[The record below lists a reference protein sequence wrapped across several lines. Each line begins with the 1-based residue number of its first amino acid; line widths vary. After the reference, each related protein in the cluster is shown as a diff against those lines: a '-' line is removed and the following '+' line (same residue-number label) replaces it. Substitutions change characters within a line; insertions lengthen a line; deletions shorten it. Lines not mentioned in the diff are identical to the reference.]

1 MDEEQ
6 RLKALL
12 ALEKVTVD
20 RKTERLVAQNAQ
32 RQRYAAKKAQ
42 RRSIYRDSLDEIMKE
57 ESSFLRKK
65 HDLPENPNQEFRI
78 AVLNKIGPVAGE
90 R

>member
-20 RKTERLVAQNAQ
+20 RKTERIVAQNAQ
-32 RQRYAAKKAQ
+32 RQRYAAKKEQ
-42 RRSIYRDSLDEIMKE
+42 RQTAYRESLGIVMKE
-57 ESSFLRKK
+57 ESVHLRLKNA
-65 HDLPENPNQEFRI
+65 LPAEPEKEFRI
-78 AVLNKIGPVAGE
+78 AVLNKIGPVPD